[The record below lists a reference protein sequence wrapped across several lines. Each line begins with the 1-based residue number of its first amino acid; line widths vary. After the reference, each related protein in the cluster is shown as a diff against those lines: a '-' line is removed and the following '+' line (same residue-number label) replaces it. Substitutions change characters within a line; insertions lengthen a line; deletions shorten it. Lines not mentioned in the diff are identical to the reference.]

1 MCVASADVVEVGGP
15 FADDEAA
22 HERGHGERVAAW
34 TCVCDGEVDQ
44 DVIVE
49 NVLCEGGAWVPLQRV
64 WGEIDFLMVFELGIS
79 DHASDVG
86 VWAAVDDGEV

>member
-1 MCVASADVVEVGGP
+1 
-15 FADDEAA
+15 
-22 HERGHGERVAAW
+22 
-34 TCVCDGEVDQ
+34 VDQ

-49 NVLCEGGAWVPLQRV
+49 NVLCEGSARVPLQRI